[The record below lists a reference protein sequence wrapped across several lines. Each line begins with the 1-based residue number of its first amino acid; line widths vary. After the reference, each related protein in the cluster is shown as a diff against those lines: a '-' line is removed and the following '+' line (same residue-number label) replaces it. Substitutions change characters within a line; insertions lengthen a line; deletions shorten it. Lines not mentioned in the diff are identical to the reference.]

1 MISKSIELLKEQKFI
16 MGMSRDD
23 FKKKYLG
30 SYLGIAW
37 AFIQPLI
44 TLLIFWFVF
53 QVGFK
58 QQPMN
63 DFPFILWFSVAL
75 IPWNFFADA
84 LQSATNSIVENSF
97 LVKKIRFKVGILP
110 LVKIYSSLFV
120 HLFFL
125 LFLFALFAVYGFYPS
140 IYFVQIPYFALCL
153 LLFTLGLSWITSA
166 LVIFLKDVGQIV
178 SMILQFGFWLTPI
191 FYSITLIPERYQ
203 FLIKLNPLY
212 YIIEGYRGAFL
223 YQYWFWERPQLTLY
237 FWIVTVILLVSGYYL
252 FRKLRPHFADVL

>member
-1 MISKSIELLKEQKFI
+1 MAK
-16 MGMSRDD
+16 DD
-23 FKKKYLG
+23 FKRKYVG

-44 TLLIFWFVF
+44 SLLIFWFVF

-63 DFPFILWFSVAL
+63 DYPFILWFSVAL
-75 IPWNFFADA
+75 IPWNFFSDA
-84 LQSATNSIVENSF
+84 LQTATNSVIENSY
-97 LVKKIRFKVGILP
+97 LVKKVVFNVQSLP
-110 LVKIYSSLFV
+110 IVKLYSSLFV

-125 LFLFALFAVYGFYPS
+125 AFLFVLFGAYGYFPNV
-140 IYFVQIPYFALCL
+140 YFVQIPYFILCL
-153 LLFTLGLSWITSA
+153 SLLVLGLSWITSA

-191 FYSITLIPERYQ
+191 FYSINVIPEKYQ

-212 YIIEGYRGAFL
+212 YITEGYRGVFL
-223 YQYWFWERPQLTLY
+223 YRYWFWDRPQLTIYYWGITIALLFTGY
-237 FWIVTVILLVSGYYL
+237 FL